1 MNLEEDDK
9 KRYLVLVTL
18 IGALFVMIFIA
29 LIIFIWTKPINKVE
43 KVSTSES
50 KLGAYSDTK
59 FSLEEQIKV
68 YSDSI
73 SALLTSNDS
82 NELFKMLNDEFIK
95 FNSFDNEKFKK
106 YLSDKRLFGRSLKLK
121 EYKNTSFKGNTVIK
135 LLYET
140 NDSNNISFIVNIFEK
155 SPNDYTISFDN
166 LISYIDEDKNYE
178 SNGLKITLSNQTLFS
193 NEYKAN
199 IRITNISGSDVIL
212 NKQKAAEI
220 IHLNQGENLN
230 TVVSNNILMGQSLAL
245 QPNQSI
251 TYPIRFL
258 ISEFSFN
265 SIKKIIIKDVTNE
278 NTNNTQD
285 IEVDVSV
292 N

>member
-9 KRYLVLVTL
+9 KKYLLLVTL

-29 LIIFIWTKPINKVE
+29 IIIFIWTRPINNVE
-43 KVSTSES
+43 KISTSES
-50 KLGAYSDTK
+50 KLGTYSNAT
-59 FSLEEQIKV
+59 FSLEEQTKV

-82 NELFKMLNDEFIK
+82 DELFEMLNSEFKK
-95 FNSFDNEKFKK
+95 FNSFDKEKFKTYISNK
-106 YLSDKRLFGRSLKLK
+106 KLFSKNLKLK
-121 EYKNTSFKGNTVIK
+121 EYKSTGFKNNTVIK

-140 NDSNNISFIVNIFEK
+140 NDSDNINFIVNVFEK

-193 NEYKAN
+193 NEYRAN
-199 IRITNISGSDVIL
+199 IKITNISGSDVIL
-212 NKQKAAEI
+212 NKQKSAEI
-220 IHLNQGENLN
+220 IYLNQGENLN
-230 TVVSNNILMGQSLAL
+230 TVVSNNIFMGQPFAL

-265 SIKKIIIKDVTNE
+265 SIKKLIIKDVTNE

-285 IEVDVSV
+285 IEINISE